1 MLIFLSYIFE
11 YQINNMYIRKRKRG
25 DTITCNTSFYNQKK
39 LLDMVKDTKSYP
51 TLEQGGVKKVFL
63 LNINYLQMKT

>member
-11 YQINNMYIRKRKRG
+11 YQIDIMYIRKRKRG

-39 LLDMVKDTKSYP
+39 LFDMVKDTKSYP
-51 TLEQGGVKKVFL
+51 TLEQGRVKKYFH
-63 LNINYLQMKT
+63 